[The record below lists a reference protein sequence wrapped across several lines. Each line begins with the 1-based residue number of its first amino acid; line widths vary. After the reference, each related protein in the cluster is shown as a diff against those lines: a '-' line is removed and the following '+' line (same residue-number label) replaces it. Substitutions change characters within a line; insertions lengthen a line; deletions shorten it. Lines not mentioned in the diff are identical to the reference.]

1 MIKISPSVLA
11 ANFAELGN
19 EVKKIES
26 AGADMVHLDVM
37 DGAFVPNIS
46 FGAPIIKALRPVS
59 SLYFDVHLMINE
71 PIRYIDDFVKAGAD
85 CITIH
90 YEATDNV
97 RKTLEYIKSKGVKAG
112 LSIKPAT
119 PADVILE
126 YSDILDMALI
136 MSVEPGFGGQKF
148 MPESLEKARILR
160 EKFSDDFDI
169 EIDGGI
175 NPETAALAREAGVN
189 VLVAGSSV
197 FCSDNYE
204 SAINALR

>member
-1 MIKISPSVLA
+1 MMI
-11 ANFAELGN
+11 
-19 EVKKIES
+19 
-26 AGADMVHLDVM
+26 
-37 DGAFVPNIS
+37 
-46 FGAPIIKALRPVS
+46 
-59 SLYFDVHLMINE
+59 MINE

-90 YEATDNV
+90 YESTEKV
-97 RKTLEYIKSKGVKAG
+97 RETLEYIKSKGVKSG

-119 PADVILE
+119 PAEAILE
-126 YSDILDMALI
+126 YKDLVDMALI

-148 MPESLEKARILR
+148 MPSSLDKARILR
-160 EKFSDDFDI
+160 KALGDDFDI

-197 FCSDNYE
+197 FNSDDYKK
-204 SAINALR
+204 AIDDLR

>member
-11 ANFAELGN
+11 ADFSKLGN
-19 EVKKIES
+19 EVLAIEN

-46 FGAPIIKALRPVS
+46 FGAPIIASLRPIS
-59 SLYFDVHLMINE
+59 KLFFDVHLMINE

-90 YEATDNV
+90 YEATEKV
-97 RKTLEYIKSKGVKAG
+97 EETLSYIRSKGVKAG

-119 PADVILE
+119 PAEVIAPFAHLV
-126 YSDILDMALI
+126 DMALI

-148 MPESLEKARILR
+148 MPAVLEKAKYLR
-160 EKFSDDFDI
+160 ALLGENADI

-175 NPETAALAREAGVN
+175 APDTAPLAKAAGVN

-197 FCSDNYE
+197 FKSSDYKA
-204 SAINALR
+204 AIDALR